1 MSFPLTNDKPVTDS
15 ATLNR
20 RRHQRQMLCVPAT
33 IRIGE
38 AIIEGFTD
46 NLSYSGLLVQSLT
59 GIPSV
64 GQECQVELYLP
75 MGQVAARGKV
85 VRVER
90 SSGRFAVDLE
100 HLDKNG
106 ELLLVA
112 MLVGAEDSLR
122 NQPAA

>member
-1 MSFPLTNDKPVTDS
+1 MSLPLATNKPLDD
-15 ATLNR
+15 AGAANR

-33 IRIGE
+33 IRTGE
-38 AIIEGFTD
+38 VVIEGFTD

-59 GIPSV
+59 GIPTI
-64 GQECQVELYLP
+64 GQECQVDLYLP
-75 MGQVAARGKV
+75 MGQVAARGKI
-85 VRVER
+85 VRVDR

>member
-1 MSFPLTNDKPVTDS
+1 MSFPLTTDKPIQDTG
-15 ATLNR
+15 APNR
-20 RRHQRQMLCVPAT
+20 RRHQRQLLCVPAT
-33 IRIGE
+33 IRSGE
-38 AIIEGFTD
+38 TVIEGFTD

-59 GIPSV
+59 GIPTI
-64 GQECQVELYLP
+64 GQECQVDLYLP
-75 MGQVAARGKV
+75 MGQVTARGKI

-112 MLVGAEDSLR
+112 MLVGADESL
-122 NQPAA
+122 QPAAA

>member
-1 MSFPLTNDKPVTDS
+1 MSFPSTLDKPIRES
-15 ATLNR
+15 EAANR

-33 IRIGE
+33 IRIGDVV
-38 AIIEGFTD
+38 IEGFTD

-59 GIPSV
+59 GIPTV
-64 GQECQVELYLP
+64 GQECQVDLYLP
-75 MGQVAARGKV
+75 MGQVAARGKI

-100 HLDKNG
+100 HVDKNG

-112 MLVGAEDSLR
+112 MLVGAEDTMR
-122 NQPAA
+122 GQAAA

>member
-1 MSFPLTNDKPVTDS
+1 MSFPITTDKPAAE
-15 ATLNR
+15 ATAANR

-33 IRIGE
+33 IRTGE
-38 AIIEGFTD
+38 SVIEGFTD

-59 GIPSV
+59 GIPTV
-64 GQECQVELYLP
+64 GQECQVDLYLP
-75 MGQVAARGKV
+75 MGQVAARGKI
-85 VRVER
+85 VRVDR

-112 MLVGAEDSLR
+112 MLVGADDSM
-122 NQPAA
+122 QHAAA